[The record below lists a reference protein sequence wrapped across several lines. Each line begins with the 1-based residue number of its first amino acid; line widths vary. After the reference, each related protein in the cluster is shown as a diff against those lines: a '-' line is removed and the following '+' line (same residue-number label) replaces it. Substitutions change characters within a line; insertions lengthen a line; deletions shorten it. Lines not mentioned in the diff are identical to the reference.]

1 MTELVYVQTDAE
13 YDVAVKLF
21 MEYAAWL
28 DIDLS
33 FQDFDKELS
42 SLKKIYTEPFGGIIL
57 CRHND
62 LFIGCVALRKNQ
74 EKIAE
79 LKRMYVQPSAQQ
91 KGIGTLLLKEAI
103 GFATKLGYKKIRL
116 DTLDSMEPAMLLY
129 KRNGFKNIPAYY
141 YNPEKSAVYFE
152 KDL

>member
-1 MTELVYVQTDAE
+1 MTEILYVQTDAE
-13 YDVAVKLF
+13 YDVAAKLF

-28 DIDLS
+28 GIDLS
-33 FQDFDKELS
+33 FQHFDKELS
-42 SLKKIYTEPFGGIIL
+42 SLKEIYKEPFGGIIL

-62 LFIGCVALRKNQ
+62 LFIGCVALRKHQ
-74 EKIAE
+74 ENIAE

-91 KGIGTLLLKEAI
+91 KGIGTVLLKEAI

-141 YNPEKSAVYFE
+141 YNPEKNAVYFE